1 MNKSLRR
8 SIGESSMEQPEIL
21 RYAVGVLEELNI
33 PYLIVGS
40 FATSIWGEPRMTLDI
55 DIVIDLREE
64 QVEAFCLQF
73 PPPEFYVSETAARE
87 AVARRRQF
95 NVLYPSTANKIDF
108 MISRNDEWSRLQLER
123 ARTQPFDGDIKLQVC
138 SPEDVIIAKMRY
150 FKEGQSPKHLRD
162 IAGVLDLQG
171 KDIDRDYI
179 SHWANVLNL
188 QEIWQ
193 QILVAEQ
200 NQSPGAG
207 SIDSQ

>member
-1 MNKSLRR
+1 
-8 SIGESSMEQPEIL
+8 MEQPEIL
-21 RYAVGVLEELNI
+21 RYAVGVLEKLNI

-55 DIVIDLREE
+55 DIVIDLRTN
-64 QVEAFCLQF
+64 QVEAFCRQF
-73 PPPEFYVSETAARE
+73 PSPEFYVSETAARE
-87 AVARRRQF
+87 AVVRRRQF

-108 MISRNDEWSRLQLER
+108 MIPRNEEWSRQQLER
-123 ARTQPFDGDIKLQVC
+123 ARTQLFDGNINLQVC
-138 SPEDVIIAKMRY
+138 SPEDVIISKMRY

-171 KDIDRDYI
+171 KDIDRNYI

-193 QILVAEQ
+193 QILTVEQ
-200 NQSPGAG
+200 NLFPDTGP
-207 SIDSQ
+207 IDNQ

>member
-1 MNKSLRR
+1 
-8 SIGESSMEQPEIL
+8 MEQPEIL

-55 DIVIDLREE
+55 DIVIDLHAE
-64 QVEAFCLQF
+64 QVKAFCLKF
-73 PPPEFYVSETAARE
+73 PPPHFYVSETAARE
-87 AVARRRQF
+87 AVVRRRQF

-123 ARTQPFDGDIKLQVC
+123 ARTQPFDGDIKLKVC

-171 KDIDRDYI
+171 KDIDRNYI

-188 QEIWQ
+188 KEISQ